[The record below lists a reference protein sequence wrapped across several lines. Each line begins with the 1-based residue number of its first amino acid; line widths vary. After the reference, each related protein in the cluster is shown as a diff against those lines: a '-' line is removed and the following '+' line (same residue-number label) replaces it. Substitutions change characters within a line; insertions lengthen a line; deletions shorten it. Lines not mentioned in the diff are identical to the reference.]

1 MHISGIFSQCLYL
14 QKQTDN
20 KCSNRAVV
28 VPQLVERSLPTP
40 EVHGSNPVIGKK
52 IHLMFSVNCIEKT
65 KIKKKEAGIGPFFN
79 KCPNKNCRLQD
90 LEATT
95 MPTVPQPF
103 LAMLKFFTKMLW

>member
-1 MHISGIFSQCLYL
+1 MGLICIIIIYHIVGLCPCFMHISGIFSQCLYL
-14 QKQTDN
+14 QKLTDN

-65 KIKKKEAGIGPFFN
+65 KIKKGRDWPIF
-79 KCPNKNCRLQD
+79 
-90 LEATT
+90 
-95 MPTVPQPF
+95 
-103 LAMLKFFTKMLW
+103 